1 MAEGLNGAVN
11 VIDEDLT
18 LKGLKRI
25 YDMSKRTQE
34 EKIELNAVR

>member
-1 MAEGLNGAVN
+1 MAEGLNGAVD

-25 YDMSKRTQE
+25 YDMNKNKHKLS
-34 EKIELNAVR
+34 AVR